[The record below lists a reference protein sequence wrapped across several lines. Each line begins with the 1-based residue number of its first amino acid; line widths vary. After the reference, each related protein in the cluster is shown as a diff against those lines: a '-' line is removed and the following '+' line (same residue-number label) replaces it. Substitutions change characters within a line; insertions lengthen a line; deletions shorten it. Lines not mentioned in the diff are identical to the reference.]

1 MRSKFWIGV
10 ALTVAV
16 TATFGAWHT
25 AQASGKQDQ
34 AIARQ
39 VKRMSL
45 DEKIGQLFIS
55 PAPDEQTAIQD
66 EQAYHLGGWVLF
78 ASDLTDQTRA
88 QVIAKLKAEQK
99 ASRIPLLIATDQE
112 GGSVSRLSAN
122 PKLTGHDYPSPMDL
136 LKQQG
141 FAGLIKNTTQSAKG
155 LKALGINWNFAPVAD
170 VTSDPTSFIYD
181 RTLGLNAKQ
190 TAKVIPTV
198 VKAIQ
203 AQGVAATLKH
213 FPGYGAAPDTHTGTG
228 SSFQPLATYQQQ
240 DFLPFE
246 AGIKAGADSVLVSH
260 ITMTAVDPN
269 APASLSKPVHQLL
282 RRDFHF
288 KGVIITDDLAMDA
301 IKEYAKQTNQNVAV
315 LAVEAG
321 NDMLLTNDYR
331 TDIPAIK
338 QAVANGTISVH
349 QLNQSVTRILR
360 LKAKLGLIK

>member
-141 FAGLIKNTTQSAKG
+141 VAGLIKNTTQSAKD

-190 TAKVIPTV
+190 TAKVIPKV
-198 VKAIQ
+198 VKTIQ
-203 AQGVAATLKH
+203 AQGGAATLKH

-228 SSFQPLATYQQQ
+228 SSSQPLATYQQQ

-282 RRDFHF
+282 RRDLHF